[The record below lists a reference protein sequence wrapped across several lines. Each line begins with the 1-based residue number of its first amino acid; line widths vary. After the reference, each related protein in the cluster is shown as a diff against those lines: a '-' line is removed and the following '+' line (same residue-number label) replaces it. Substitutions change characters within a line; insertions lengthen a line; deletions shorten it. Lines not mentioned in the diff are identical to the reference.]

1 MTRLQIKAYLCSM
14 AHRKKNGLDDID
26 IPYLK
31 DIYSQARD
39 RYKPRDIKVLI
50 IVEAPPCALD
60 RFFYFEDVKTQD
72 SLFLEIMG
80 ILYPRDKELYLKSK
94 RDTILKEQLLE
105 RFRADGFWLLDLYE
119 LPTDYIHI
127 RDVDPAQDLIR
138 RIDKT
143 VTGHPDMILIK
154 ANVYDLCY
162 SKLFSAGYHVI
173 DERIPFP
180 GSGQQ
185 GVFRERFRRALQQCR
200 L

>member
-1 MTRLQIKAYLCSM
+1 M
-14 AHRKKNGLDDID
+14 DDID

-80 ILYPRDKELYLKSK
+80 ILYPRDKELYLRSK
-94 RDTILKEQLLE
+94 RDTSMKEQLLE

-119 LPTDYIHI
+119 LPTDYI
-127 RDVDPAQDLIR
+127 DVKDADPAQDLIR
-138 RIDKT
+138 RIEKAISGD
-143 VTGHPDMILIK
+143 PDMILIK
-154 ANVYDLCY
+154 ANVYDICY
-162 SKLFSAGYHVI
+162 SKLRDAGYRVI

-185 GVFRERFRRALQQCR
+185 GVFRDKFQRALQQCN